1 MEQRLKSKQ
10 TIGATPFLLD
20 ETSRNQPSQF
30 EVEFYFEGKYYAYGL
45 KILGFEILEEWLY
58 EVHPRK
64 KQQELI
70 FQRRSTG
77 RGISIDIPS
86 QAQLEQEQQLLL
98 KVYEEELLDPFT
110 PFVWVVRDKDFVP
123 GVKQTF
129 QWFSERLVVIF
140 PEAKY
145 IPLVPRMVQESRFR
159 KLVNRILPTL
169 DTGVLDLEIQ
179 KLPAEDYFGENESDV
194 VKRLKSKLQNEEGGV
209 LYDAGKEWV
218 YLTQDEQDQVVAHRL
233 VARHA
238 GGKVLEFFRESDGTR
253 RILEL
258 LPAYEILLN
267 RESVVF
273 VDEIGRSLHPSLLR
287 AFLEHF
293 LNTSS
298 KGQLVFTTHE
308 SQLLD
313 LKLFRQD
320 EIWFIEKTQEGSS
333 RLYSLS
339 EFKPR
344 YDLDIRRGYLLGR
357 FGAVPDLWE
366 FQNLSLDYG
375 SEKQKLQAR

>member
-1 MEQRLKSKQ
+1 M
-10 TIGATPFLLD
+10 
-20 ETSRNQPSQF
+20 
-30 EVEFYFEGKYYAYGL
+30 EFYFEGKYYAYGL